1 LHVSPDP
8 RMYEGLKA
16 NTPGCV
22 AFSLPVQRRI
32 LPELEGTCV
41 FPDSLHSQRRARLT
55 RRGGFEP
62 ERRPVPRY
70 IFVYL
75 SAPGTV

>member
-1 LHVSPDP
+1 
-8 RMYEGLKA
+8 MYDVLKA

-41 FPDSLHSQRRARLT
+41 FPDLSTASAAR
-55 RRGGFEP
+55 G
-62 ERRPVPRY
+62 
-70 IFVYL
+70 
-75 SAPGTV
+75 